1 MATRN
6 RKRARAAA
14 TWCQGKTGSKQ
25 KENRTGTEKHTAYP
39 KPEQGPRDE
48 IGGKN
53 HGETHYR
60 RKWNQLYF
68 GRGWSV
74 LSRPVPPGG
83 DGISDWKVWNVA
95 KNVFKRTS
103 ERVVSGVDT
112 CREIE

>member
-25 KENRTGTEKHTAYP
+25 KENRTGTEKYTTYP
-39 KPEQGPRDE
+39 KSEQGSRGK

-53 HGETHYR
+53 HGETHYG

-68 GRGWSV
+68 RGGRSV
-74 LSRPVPPGG
+74 LSRPVSPRG

-95 KNVFKRTS
+95 KDVFKGAS
-103 ERVVSGVDT
+103 ERAVSGAGT
-112 CREIE
+112 CRETE